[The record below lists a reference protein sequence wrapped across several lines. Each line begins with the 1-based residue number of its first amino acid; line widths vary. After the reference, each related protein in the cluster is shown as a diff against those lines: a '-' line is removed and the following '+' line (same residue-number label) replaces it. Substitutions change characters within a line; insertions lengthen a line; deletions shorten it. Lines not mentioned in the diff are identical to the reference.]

1 MGPIRGCMFAD
12 LFSMLLVVGLTLVGF
27 VLVLAVTGGGA
38 W

>member
-1 MGPIRGCMFAD
+1 MEPIRGCMFAG
-12 LFSMLLVVGLTLVGF
+12 LFSLLLVVGLALVGF

>member
-1 MGPIRGCMFAD
+1 MGPIRGRMFAG
-12 LFSMLLVVGLTLVGF
+12 LFSLLLVVGLALVGF

>member
-1 MGPIRGCMFAD
+1 MGSIRGCVFAG
-12 LFSMLLVVGLTLVGF
+12 LFSLLLVVGLALVGF